1 MLMEYVLSYD
11 EVMLPQILLLIE
23 KERYDVLVCDSI
35 LGILNL
41 APSTGYDI
49 KKYCDHVLSG
59 FWNEN
64 FGHIYPTL
72 KTLQGEGLIEVMT
85 EEKSDKKIRYRITLE
100 GKKELEK
107 WLLEDTVL
115 QPTRSEF
122 MLKLIFSSALP
133 REQVIQNL
141 DQYKKV
147 HEEKIAQYQVMLRD
161 LEQGIP
167 EFTKERVCFN
177 KIMLRRGLFS
187 DEAVVQWCEESIEAL
202 QRL

>member
-1 MLMEYVLSYD
+1 MAFR
-11 EVMLPQILLLIE
+11 
-23 KERYDVLVCDSI
+23 RYCFTTDSI
-35 LGILNL
+35 R
-41 APSTGYDI
+41 
-49 KKYCDHVLSG
+49 
-59 FWNEN
+59 
-64 FGHIYPTL
+64 IY
-72 KTLQGEGLIEVMT
+72 V
-85 EEKSDKKIRYRITLE
+85 
-100 GKKELEK
+100 
-107 WLLEDTVL
+107 
-115 QPTRSEF
+115 
-122 MLKLIFSSALP
+122 KLIFSSALP

-177 KIMLRRGLFS
+177 KIMLRRGLLS